1 MVRAIGSRAYRV
13 RSIGGRLT
21 PELSGGG
28 AVRLNDGL
36 GASVGDEM
44 EKTEKRTTYTCDL
57 CGKECLPL
65 REISIPAR
73 YYMDLV
79 TTVKVR
85 IVADS
90 PYGTD
95 HGDVCPECAKA
106 MLKKWLESA

>member
-1 MVRAIGSRAYRV
+1 
-13 RSIGGRLT
+13 
-21 PELSGGG
+21 
-28 AVRLNDGL
+28 
-36 GASVGDEM
+36 M
-44 EKTEKRTTYTCDL
+44 EKTKKQTTYTCDL

-85 IVADS
+85 IVAYI

-106 MLKKWLESA
+106 ALKKWLESV